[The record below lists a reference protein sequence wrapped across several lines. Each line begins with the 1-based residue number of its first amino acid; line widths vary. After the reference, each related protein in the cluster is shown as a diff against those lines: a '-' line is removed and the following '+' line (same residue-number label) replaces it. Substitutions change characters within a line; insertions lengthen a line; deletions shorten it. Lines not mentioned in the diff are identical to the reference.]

1 MVTEQETLIYIE
13 DQDKKDASV
22 AANSFAHKDTKN
34 RAYINTLG
42 AELALKYLASE
53 NIDVSDVYNIH
64 SIKKILEELDISD
77 IMLPNIH
84 IDVRVV
90 FDENVIFI
98 PKSHFEY
105 NIEPDIYLVFN
116 LAKDFS
122 HVKFLGFFE
131 PRLIN
136 KNNANDKYYFIEKEK
151 LNSALDLKKYI
162 ETHRGNTKETLSQ
175 EDIEN
180 SERIIIAMADNDISE
195 NDKKFLIKQ
204 LTKSAELRDKFIE
217 YENFETL
224 SYKAMT
230 DPQITRKEIIDSE
243 PTNISDISILDE
255 FENINNTQVDENI
268 NEENNKET
276 SENIEELENENL
288 TSINE
293 VAELNLEPIEDIE
306 DISFEDNSKNENNSS
321 STINNTNTPL
331 EDIGSTIIEG
341 IAGGAAAAAAG
352 EIINAAS
359 TADTALNIAD
369 TALNIVDSGI
379 EIAKD
384 IITNDEPKETESIS
398 FENID
403 TSAIDN
409 IQTTDENIEEETIS
423 LGDVKLPEETENTDF
438 IDQIDNK
445 ISFDDIEN
453 NNVLEEP
460 IPFNMDEEKISLDE
474 IDTSNLIES
483 KDDNFETETFS
494 FDNIDTSNME
504 NSADIDTSAI
514 DNTISFDDIN
524 IDGNNEGINQP
535 DINLE
540 NETLSFDNIDTSDI
554 ENFTNINDQEI
565 ENKISFDDIQET
577 SENKNLTQDNEIS
590 NDTMASFDDIQL
602 DNISEKS
609 SDNEQNLNEN
619 NIDINDFMDDSISLE
634 DVPSEKI
641 ESLDNINE
649 INDTN
654 NDLNDNFVENLN
666 DDNELND
673 NIDFDNLSDIET
685 ETLDNSIEP
694 EIVEN
699 TEEHSNE
706 SFGKNLLENLS
717 TENID
722 NISIEDLGIDE
733 NIPHDNEDISS
744 NDLLSQ
750 IDDILNSTP
759 TQETTDNENKTQNEF
774 ENIGT
779 QENETSFDDIPDISD
794 LATISEIEDALN
806 NNPDNTDSLEPINQ
820 MQEETESGLLTEED
834 LNTNDQLL
842 NSSEDTTIDDLL
854 NFDDNTNPHSE
865 EDQPLS
871 DEDNIGVLFNDTDP
885 TSDVELDEINA
896 NNQEI
901 QQPQIPGAA
910 LLNNQNK
917 APNKKTILVA
927 AALVTVLAAASAVMV
942 FKPKND
948 TTADIEPEPIKTESP
963 ENNIKDTNSDNKI
976 ADEST
981 ENILATNAPEIT
993 KNKTQNIQK
1002 SQQISELK
1010 NTPIKAKQ
1018 TSESYVS
1025 VNKLVWDVP
1034 SNLSYSTKFQNYLRT
1049 AGKSIKLSLSA
1060 DLLLATEYAY
1070 TNQVKVAIK
1079 MTKTGNVQDAKIAAS
1094 SGSTQIDNIVLQSV
1108 KDTLNV
1114 VKPPVDEIKTP
1125 DFNLSLIIYF

>member
-22 AANSFAHKDTKN
+22 AANAFAHKDTKN

-42 AELALKYLASE
+42 ADLALKYLASE

-151 LNSALDLKKYI
+151 LNSVVDLKKYI

-180 SERIIIAMADNDISE
+180 SERIIISMADNDISE
-195 NDKKFLIKQ
+195 NDKKYLIKQ

-230 DPQITRKEIIDSE
+230 DPQIQRKEIDENTSNQISDVSLIDE
-243 PTNISDISILDE
+243 LDNMNNISE
-255 FENINNTQVDENI
+255 T
-268 NEENNKET
+268 ET
-276 SENIEELENENL
+276 SEDIIQSDNETLN
-288 TSINE
+288 SINDI
-293 VAELNLEPIEDIE
+293 AELNLEPIDNIE
-306 DISFEDNSKNENNSS
+306 NISFEDNATPEINNDNSS
-321 STINNTNTPL
+321 TEKTNSTLT
-331 EDIGSTIIEG
+331 DIGEA
-341 IAGGAAAAAAG
+341 IAGGIAAGATAAAAG
-352 EIINAAS
+352 EILNTAA
-359 TADTALNIAD
+359 TADTALNITD
-369 TALNIVDSGI
+369 TALDIVDSGI

-384 IITNDEPKETESIS
+384 LITKDDKETEPIS

-409 IQTTDENIEEETIS
+409 IELPEENIKEETIS
-423 LGDVKLPEETENTDF
+423 LGDIKLPEEKEKTDF

-445 ISFDDIEN
+445 ISFDDVQSN
-453 NNVLEEP
+453 NELEEP
-460 IPFNMDEEKISLDE
+460 IPFNMDEEKISLDD
-474 IDTSNLIES
+474 IDTSNLLETS
-483 KDDNFETETFS
+483 EDNFQTETMS
-494 FDNIDTSNME
+494 FDNIDTSNIQ
-504 NSADIDTSAI
+504 NSADVEQNTI

-524 IDGNNEGINQP
+524 IDTNTQDLEQTE
-535 DINLE
+535 INLE
-540 NETLSFDNIDTSDI
+540 TETLSLDDIDTSNIENIEDTNTNEIDDKISFDNIEDVQNPIEENEANITTTPENLQAENAQDKTSNI
-554 ENFTNINDQEI
+554 EE
-565 ENKISFDDIQET
+565 
-577 SENKNLTQDNEIS
+577 
-590 NDTMASFDDIQL
+590 
-602 DNISEKS
+602 
-609 SDNEQNLNEN
+609 EN
-619 NIDINDFMDDSISLE
+619 NIDISDFMDDSMSLDE
-634 DVPSEKI
+634 DNVQNI
-641 ESLDNINE
+641 ETLNNFDEINNSDIDTNDNLIETLNEDNNIDENFNFENLDNI
-649 INDTN
+649 
-654 NDLNDNFVENLN
+654 
-666 DDNELND
+666 
-673 NIDFDNLSDIET
+673 ET
-685 ETLDNSIEP
+685 EPLENTIEP
-694 EIVEN
+694 EIVEDP
-699 TEEHSNE
+699 TESSEKHNSDG
-706 SFGKNLLENLS
+706 FGKNLMENLS
-717 TENID
+717 AD
-722 NISIEDLGIDE
+722 NLDDISIEDLGIDE
-733 NIPHDNEDISS
+733 NKPHDNEDISS
-744 NDLLSQ
+744 SDLLSQ

-759 TQETTDNENKTQNEF
+759 TQENTNTEIENQNII
-774 ENIGT
+774 ENIQST

-794 LATISEIEDALN
+794 LATIDDALN
-806 NNPDNTDSLEPINQ
+806 ETNNYETTNQ
-820 MQEETESGLLTEED
+820 ISENIESGLLSEED
-834 LNTNDQLL
+834 YNQNQELL
-842 NSSEDTTIDDLL
+842 NNNDDTTIDDLL
-854 NFDDNTNPHSE
+854 AFDDNTNPHSD
-865 EDQPLS
+865 EDANIS

-885 TSDVELDEINA
+885 TSDVELDEIN
-896 NNQEI
+896 NQEI
-901 QQPQIPGAA
+901 EQPQIPGAA
-910 LLNNQNK
+910 LLNNRNK
-917 APNKKTILVA
+917 TPNKKIILVA

-948 TTADIEPEPIKTESP
+948 ASADIEPVKTESTGNDLTNNN
-963 ENNIKDTNSDNKI
+963 ENNQPT
-976 ADEST
+976 DETT
-981 ENILATNAPEIT
+981 ENILATNAPDINKNQT
-993 KNKTQNIQK
+993 KNIQK
-1002 SQQISELK
+1002 TQAIAELK
-1010 NTPIKAKQ
+1010 NTPSKTKQ
-1018 TSESYVS
+1018 SAESYIS

-1034 SNLSYSTKFQNYLRT
+1034 SNLSYSNKFQNYLRT

-1070 TNQVKVAIK
+1070 TNQVKVSLK
-1079 MTKTGNVQDAKIAAS
+1079 LSKDGTVQDAKVLSS
-1094 SGSTQIDNIVLQSV
+1094 SGSNQIDTIVLQSV